1 MLMVDWSQCW
11 LFCVTVWHLNMV
23 AGPSYLVR
31 NVKEARDYF
40 WHFWHGASLVY
51 ILLIGFQTVC
61 NTDSWQCLAL
71 SQPLQFRVPQGSVL
85 GPILFTLYSQPLS
98 DLICRHECDYHKY
111 ADDTQLSKGA
121 PPDQFQSLLCDI
133 QTCIES
139 LVGWMYSNKLKLNAE
154 KTEVLP
160 VASTS
165 RLSSVGRDSV
175 DIGGK
180 RIPFRSS
187 VRNLGVHLDQTLSMQ
202 QHISSVCRAA
212 YLELRRIAS
221 IRPYLTQSATAQLVS
236 SAITSQLD
244 YCNSILAGLPLK
256 QILRLQ
262 RVQNNAAKLVLRK
275 SKYDHVTPLL
285 QELHWLPIKFRP
297 QYKIATFV
305 YRFFDGSLPG
315 YLSQTLCA
323 YEPTRKRSS
332 CEKLLKVS
340 KRNIKTF
347 GELSF
352 SFLALLSGTLCH
364 PISEILLPFRCLNPD
379 SKLTCSWQLSASRI
393 SAVFGFILVY
403 FIKYVLCDCLYIC

>member
-1 MLMVDWSQCW
+1 
-11 LFCVTVWHLNMV
+11 
-23 AGPSYLVR
+23 
-31 NVKEARDYF
+31 
-40 WHFWHGASLVY
+40 
-51 ILLIGFQTVC
+51 
-61 NTDSWQCLAL
+61 
-71 SQPLQFRVPQGSVL
+71 
-85 GPILFTLYSQPLS
+85 
-98 DLICRHECDYHKY
+98 
-111 ADDTQLSKGA
+111 
-121 PPDQFQSLLCDI
+121 
-133 QTCIES
+133 
-139 LVGWMYSNKLKLNAE
+139 MYSNKLKLNAE

-236 SAITSQLD
+236 SAITSRLD

-256 QILRLQ
+256 QISRLQ
-262 RVQNNAAKLVLRK
+262 RGQNNAAKLVLRK

-285 QELHWLPIKFRP
+285 QELHWLPMKFRP

-323 YEPTRKRSS
+323 YEPTRNLRPS
-332 CEKLLKVS
+332 CEKLLKVP
-340 KRNIKTF
+340 KRNTKTF
-347 GELSF
+347 GECSF

-364 PISEILLPFRCLNPD
+364 PASEILLPFRCLNPD
-379 SKLTCSWQLSASRI
+379 SKLTCLRQLSASRI
-393 SAVFGFILVY
+393 SAVFIPRLPPSPPTSPPPNP
-403 FIKYVLCDCLYIC
+403 LH

>member
-1 MLMVDWSQCW
+1 M
-11 LFCVTVWHLNMV
+11 FIH
-23 AGPSYLVR
+23 
-31 NVKEARDYF
+31 
-40 WHFWHGASLVY
+40 
-51 ILLIGFQTVC
+51 
-61 NTDSWQCLAL
+61 
-71 SQPLQFRVPQGSVL
+71 QP
-85 GPILFTLYSQPLS
+85 LYSQPLS

-121 PPDQFQSLLCDI
+121 PPNQFQSLLCDI
-133 QTCIES
+133 QTRIES
-139 LVGWMYSNKLKLNAE
+139 LVGWMYSSKLKLNAE
-154 KTEVLP
+154 KTKVLP

-165 RLSSVGRDSV
+165 RLNSVGRDSV

-187 VRNLGVHLDQTLSMQ
+187 VRNLGVHLNQTLSMQ

-236 SAITSQLD
+236 SAITSRLD

-256 QILRLQ
+256 QISRLQ

-285 QELHWLPIKFRP
+285 QELYWLPIKFRP

-315 YLSQTLCA
+315 YLSQTLWA
-323 YEPTRKRSS
+323 YEPTRNLRSS
-332 CEKLLKVS
+332 CEKLLKVP
-340 KRNIKTF
+340 KRNTKTF
-347 GELSF
+347 GECCSE
-352 SFLALLSGTLCH
+352 SVPSAFLHLLSGTLCH

-379 SKLTCSWQLSASRI
+379 SKLTCSRQLSASRI
-393 SAVFGFILVY
+393 SVVFSPRLPSPPSPPTSPLPPPQLPPTPRMNVLPECFSCFTVVKRVRLRVRESVGSGRDGGWGE
-403 FIKYVLCDCLYIC
+403 KEYVCM

>member
-1 MLMVDWSQCW
+1 MLALLDLSAAFDTLDHPILLQR
-11 LFCVTVWHLNMV
+11 LETTFGISGTVLHWF
-23 AGPSYLVR
+23 ASYLEGREQSVKVN
-31 NVKEARDYF
+31 NV
-40 WHFWHGASLVY
+40 
-51 ILLIGFQTVC
+51 
-61 NTDSWQCLAL
+61 L
-71 SQPLQFRVPQGSVL
+71 SSPCP
-85 GPILFTLYSQPLS
+85 LFTLYSQSLS

-111 ADDTQLSKGA
+111 ANDTQLSKGA

-154 KTEVLP
+154 KTDVLP

-165 RLSSVGRDSV
+165 CLSSVGRDSV

-187 VRNLGVHLDQTLSMQ
+187 VRNLGIYLDQTLSMQ

-236 SAITSQLD
+236 SAITSRLD
-244 YCNSILAGLPLK
+244 NCNSVLAGLPLK
-256 QILRLQ
+256 QISRLQ

-285 QELHWLPIKFRP
+285 QKLHWLPIKFRR

-323 YEPTRKRSS
+323 YEPT
-332 CEKLLKVS
+332 
-340 KRNIKTF
+340 
-347 GELSF
+347 
-352 SFLALLSGTLCH
+352 
-364 PISEILLPFRCLNPD
+364 
-379 SKLTCSWQLSASRI
+379 
-393 SAVFGFILVY
+393 
-403 FIKYVLCDCLYIC
+403 

>member
-1 MLMVDWSQCW
+1 MKVGNVLSS
-11 LFCVTVWHLNMV
+11 
-23 AGPSYLVR
+23 PS
-31 NVKEARDYF
+31 
-40 WHFWHGASLVY
+40 
-51 ILLIGFQTVC
+51 
-61 NTDSWQCLAL
+61 
-71 SQPLQFRVPQGSVL
+71 PLQFGVPQGSVL

-121 PPDQFQSLLCDI
+121 PPGQFQSLLCDI

-139 LVGWMYSNKLKLNAE
+139 LVDWMYSNKLKLNAE
-154 KTEVLP
+154 KAEVLP
-160 VASTS
+160 FASTS
-165 RLSSVGRDSV
+165 RLSSVSRDSV

-187 VRNLGVHLDQTLSMQ
+187 VRNLGVHLDQTLSVQ

-221 IRPYLTQSATAQLVS
+221 IRPYLTQSATAQLVCFL
-236 SAITSQLD
+236 SAMTSRLD

-256 QILRLQ
+256 LISRLQ

-275 SKYDHVTPLL
+275 SKYDHVTPFL

-315 YLSQTLCA
+315 YLSQTVCA
-323 YEPTRKRSS
+323 YEPT
-332 CEKLLKVS
+332 
-340 KRNIKTF
+340 
-347 GELSF
+347 
-352 SFLALLSGTLCH
+352 
-364 PISEILLPFRCLNPD
+364 
-379 SKLTCSWQLSASRI
+379 
-393 SAVFGFILVY
+393 
-403 FIKYVLCDCLYIC
+403 